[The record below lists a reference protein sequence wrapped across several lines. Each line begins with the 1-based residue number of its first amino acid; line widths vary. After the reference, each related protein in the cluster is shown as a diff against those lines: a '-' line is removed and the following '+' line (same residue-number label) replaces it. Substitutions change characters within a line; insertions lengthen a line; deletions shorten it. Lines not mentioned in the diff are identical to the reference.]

1 VTQAYDTL
9 RDDRLR
15 ATYDAKLQARQ
26 KAQQLAE
33 SAPKPTTPA
42 PAQPAATTDSASET
56 TVSLA
61 ERAEQHFKE
70 GYAAFQSGQKKVAL
84 GLFASAANAAPKEA
98 RYHAFYGRLLA
109 EQEQTR
115 RAAEAELQAAL
126 KLDPNNAE
134 YRVLLAELY
143 RDLGFMLR
151 ARGEAERAIAAD
163 PNSSKARDLLR
174 TLKSV

>member
-1 VTQAYDTL
+1 M
-9 RDDRLR
+9 
-15 ATYDAKLQARQ
+15 
-26 KAQQLAE
+26 
-33 SAPKPTTPA
+33 
-42 PAQPAATTDSASET
+42 
-56 TVSLA
+56 
-61 ERAEQHFKE
+61 
-70 GYAAFQSGQKKVAL
+70 
-84 GLFASAANAAPKEA
+84 
-98 RYHAFYGRLLA
+98 LA

-143 RDLGFMLR
+143 RDLGFILR